1 MRLGT
6 KLTLYL
12 SLIIILVLSGY
23 GYLDILSRRDILLR
37 KMKAEVRST
46 GRTLEVSLEKILLP
60 GEMNHVQSLIDA
72 LNEEER
78 NVGVIVY
85 YPGENR
91 IFRSPFLE
99 KGIEPYL
106 DMIKRSIQEGR
117 SQEEFGA
124 YQKVSIFSYA
134 FPLKDNSGK
143 NIGGVSIL
151 QNTSFL
157 EKEIAKAKWNIFI
170 TIVMLISGTVA
181 LVLWGTR
188 EWVTQPISKLM
199 DGIKSLAEGHLDH
212 QIDLKRGDELSEL
225 AQAFNQMAVDLKK
238 ARERI
243 IGEAEAKLELERS
256 LRQSE
261 KLATIGQLASE
272 LAHEIGTPLNI
283 IYGRAELIRRKLED
297 KEELQKNLDIILH
310 QTERITRII
319 QQLLGFVRKKK
330 PERAPMD
337 TGTLLEATLD
347 LLEHQIQKQRV
358 SVVKDWS
365 DNLPP
370 VIGDPDQLQQ
380 VFLNLILNAIQ
391 SMPEGGTLRLSASEK
406 RISKEGLKEE
416 GRLYIEVGV
425 QDTGVGMAR
434 EVMQKIFTPFF
445 TTKGTGTGLGL
456 MVSEGI
462 VRDHEGWIDMESE
475 VGKGSVF
482 KVYLP
487 SGPAEVQGER
497 FRL

>member
-23 GYLDILSRRDILLR
+23 GYLDILSRRDVLIR
-37 KMKAEVRST
+37 KMKAEVKGM
-46 GRTLEVSLEKILLP
+46 GRTLGEALEKILSP
-60 GEMNHVQSLIDA
+60 GEMKYVQGLINA
-72 LNEEER
+72 MSEE
-78 NVGVIVY
+78 VGNPGVLVY
-85 YPGENR
+85 YQGENL
-91 IFRSPFLE
+91 IFRSPTLDR
-99 KGIEPYL
+99 GIEPYL
-106 DMIKRSIQEGR
+106 DMIRRSMREDR
-117 SQEEFGA
+117 PQEEFST
-124 YQKVSIFSYA
+124 YKKISIFSYA
-134 FPLKDNSGK
+134 LPLKDRTGRNV
-143 NIGGVSIL
+143 GGVIIL
-151 QNTSFL
+151 QNTSL
-157 EKEIAKAKWNIFI
+157 VEKEIEKAKWNIFI
-170 TIVMLISGTVA
+170 TIVMLIGGTVT

-188 EWVTQPISKLM
+188 KWVTQPISKLM

-212 QIDLKRGDELSEL
+212 QIDLRRGDELSEL

-261 KLATIGQLASE
+261 KLATLGQLASE

-283 IYGRAELIRRKLED
+283 IYGRTELIQRKLEG
-297 KEELQKNLDIILH
+297 KEELRKNLDIILH

-330 PERAPMD
+330 PERAPMN

-347 LLEHQIQKQRV
+347 LLEQQIQKQRV
-358 SVVKDWS
+358 SVVKDWNV
-365 DNLPP
+365 NLPP

-391 SMPEGGTLRLSASEK
+391 SMPEGGTLRLSTSAK
-406 RISKEGLKEE
+406 KISKEGLKEG

-425 QDTGVGMAR
+425 QDTGVGMER
-434 EVMQKIFTPFF
+434 EVRQNIFTPFF

-462 VRDHEGWIDMESE
+462 VRDHEGWIEVESE

-487 SGPAEVQGER
+487 SWPAEVQDE
-497 FRL
+497 